1 MKKPELI
8 LFDVNETLLDLSPME
23 QRINHA
29 FENENAFK
37 LWFYLM
43 LQYAWVENSTGKY
56 SNLGEVGKATM
67 SMLNKQLGKSVTEQ
81 KQQELLSMIRSLQA
95 HPDVKPALAQLQEA
109 GFRLVSFTNSAQQV
123 AEEQM
128 KHSGLEQYLE
138 KIMSVDLM
146 QKYKPAPETYQEALN
161 QLNANP
167 QETLFI
173 AAHGWDIAGA
183 ANAGLQTGFLD
194 RPGQALYPLAP
205 APTYQAKTLLELASQ
220 LTTL

>member
-1 MKKPELI
+1 MNKLKLI

-23 QRINHA
+23 QRMNQA

-43 LQYAWVENSTGKY
+43 LQYAWVENSIGTY

-81 KQQELLSMIRSLQA
+81 KQQELLRMIRSLKP
-95 HPDVKPALAQLQEA
+95 HPDVKPALAQLKEA

-128 KHSGLEQYLE
+128 RNAGLDEYLE
-138 KIMSVDLM
+138 EIMSVDLV
-146 QKYKPAPETYQEALN
+146 QKYKPAPETYLKAIN
-161 QLNANP
+161 HLNASP
-167 QETLFI
+167 EETLFI
-173 AAHGWDIAGA
+173 AAHGWDVAGA
-183 ANAGLQTGFLD
+183 ANAGLQTGFID

-205 APTYQAKTLLELASQ
+205 TPTYQGKTLLELASQ